1 MNSILV
7 TGGCGFIGANF
18 IRHWINAYPAA
29 RVINV
34 DLLTY
39 AGNPANLAD
48 LAALPN
54 YAFIHADIA
63 DAEAMAKVLA
73 EYAPDA
79 IVNFAAESHNS
90 RAINDPGA
98 FFRTNVLGTQVL
110 LEAARQ
116 AKTPRFHHIS
126 TCEVFG
132 DLALEEK
139 DKFREDYPY
148 RPRTP
153 YNASKA
159 AADHA
164 VRAYY
169 HTYQLPITISI
180 CANNYGPYQFP
191 EKLIPHFA
199 TRLMRGDKMPL
210 YQSSRNRREWL
221 HVQDHCRAV
230 ERVLLDG
237 AIGETYNVGS
247 EIEMDIEEVADRL
260 LAIFNLDDSHKVY
273 VPDRPSHDRRYLLDA
288 AKIRRD
294 LGWEAEINLEKGFA
308 DTVAWYRDNESWWAP
323 LVEQET
329 VNESGWQK

>member
-18 IRHWINAYPAA
+18 IRHWINAYPAT

-132 DLALEEK
+132 DLALEDK

-260 LAIFNLDDSHKVY
+260 LAIFNLDDSHKMY

-308 DTVAWYRDNESWWAP
+308 DTVAWYRDNEAWWAP

>member
-18 IRHWINAYPAA
+18 IRHWINAYPAT

-132 DLALEEK
+132 DLALEDK

-294 LGWEAEINLEKGFA
+294 LGWESEINLEKGFA

-323 LVEQET
+323 LVKQET

>member
-132 DLALEEK
+132 DLALEDK

-148 RPRTP
+148 CPRTP